1 MRYKIFIII
10 IVILISVIGIQPKV
24 IAANHPKTILVI
36 LDKFSLDLVK
46 SLDNQNTCI
55 GLINNRTSSIYAFDG
70 KVSQLMTLSIG
81 RRVKAE
87 DNLFKGIENLNNGRL
102 RVKGFTDILLSIRKN
117 SKTFIEDKFLMGEY
131 LKTHGINTGYIG
143 NDSSAIL
150 AVDKNGIIE
159 FGVNEIK
166 YEKEWL
172 IENTI
177 KLFNNCNLVVLGYEV
192 SNNKDRKKLLL
203 DYLQELKGINLMVA
217 SFNQLSPIAYKSYQ
231 CNGGTINSDT
241 TKRLGIISNLDILP
255 HIAHI
260 YGLNN
265 TFYIG
270 SKINT
275 IPSVDAVS
283 ILEDNFLQSY
293 NLNTI
298 KYILHGL
305 IILFQLFVVLYWKIR
320 KNINP
325 FIYTAMMNSILFI
338 ILLSF
343 ILGLFKIYSNII
355 LYLIILIILSVT
367 CSVSLSDKFGFY
379 KFPLSYIISAGIY
392 LVIIYGVF
400 INDNILYTSFMGYNN
415 ILIGGRFY
423 GLNNGIAGVFLAAS
437 ILFYYILRK
446 KFKSQKITKWLL
458 LIIPAINIIALS
470 GRYGANIGGYF
481 TAVILFVFILHE
493 NYVGIKSRKLKL
505 LLIVVII
512 SSLFIANF
520 YIDII
525 STKNSHAGDL
535 ILRIKDHG
543 FIELINILTIKIKQ
557 IIFMT
562 LLSPWVIILIGQIF
576 FIKSNYNRISKVKEA
591 KMIFYVSVIGLLI
604 NDTGIITFTY
614 MNTFLIASLSSLHNI
629 EKRDFS

>member
-1 MRYKIFIII
+1 MRYKIFIIV
-10 IVILISVIGIQPKV
+10 IVILISFLGIQPAV
-24 IAANHPKTILVI
+24 IAANPPKTILVI
-36 LDKFSLDLVK
+36 LDKFSLDLAK

-87 DNLFKGIENLNNGRL
+87 DNLFKGIENLNNGKL
-102 RVKGFTDILLSIRKN
+102 KVKGFTDILLSIRKN

-131 LKTHGINTGYIG
+131 LKTHGVNIGYIG
-143 NDSSAIL
+143 NDSTAIL
-150 AVDKNGIIE
+150 AVDKDGIIE

-177 KLFNNCNLVVLGYEV
+177 KLFNNCNLVVLGYEI

-231 CNGGTINSDT
+231 CNGGTIKSDT

-275 IPSVDAVS
+275 IPSVDAAA
-283 ILEDNFLQSY
+283 ILEDNLLQSY

-305 IILFQLFVVLYWKIR
+305 VIASQLFVILYWKIR
-320 KNINP
+320 KRMNP
-325 FIYTAMMNSILFI
+325 FTYKVIMNSILLI
-338 ILLSF
+338 ILFSF

-355 LYLIILIILSVT
+355 LYLTILIILSVT
-367 CSVSLSDKFGFY
+367 CSVILSDKFRFY
-379 KFPLSYIISAGIY
+379 KFPLTYIISIGIY

-423 GLNNGIAGVFLAAS
+423 GLNNGIAGVFLSSS

-446 KFKSQKITKWLL
+446 KFKSQNITKWFL
-458 LIIPAINIIALS
+458 LIIPAVNIIALS

-481 TAVILFVFILHE
+481 TAVILFVFILYE
-493 NYVGIKSRKLKL
+493 NYVDIKSRKLKF
-505 LLIVVII
+505 LLIALII
-512 SSLFIANF
+512 SSLFITNF

-535 ILRIKDHG
+535 ILRIKDYG
-543 FIELINILTIKIKQ
+543 VIELINILTIKIKQ

-562 LLSPWVIILIGQIF
+562 LLSPWIIILISQIF
-576 FIKSNYNRISKVKEA
+576 FIKSNYNRVSKVKEA
-591 KMIFYVSVIGLLI
+591 KIIFYVSVIGLLI

-629 EKRDFS
+629 EKRDLS